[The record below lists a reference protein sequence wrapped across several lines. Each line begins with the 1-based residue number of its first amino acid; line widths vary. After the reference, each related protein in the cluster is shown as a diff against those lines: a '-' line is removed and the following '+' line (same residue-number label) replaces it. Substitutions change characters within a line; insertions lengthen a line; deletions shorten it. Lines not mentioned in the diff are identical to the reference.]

1 MVKKV
6 GKRKGIALTAILLAL
21 LLAGCG
27 ASAPAEPATPAQPPA
42 AEPAAAS
49 EESMAAPRVI
59 VDQLGREVELPESID
74 RVATDRI
81 LPFPSV
87 YFLATGT
94 AEQIVGM
101 HPASKSAA
109 ENSMLATLAPEI
121 LNANTGFAAGDEINI
136 EELLKLNTDVVYI
149 RAESGQIDLYDKAGI
164 TTVAIGTTGVAAG
177 DSLATIN
184 SWLELLDQ
192 IYDLDDRA
200 KGIIEYGNR
209 AEADIA
215 AAVSDVAEKPRA
227 MMLFNYTDGKPIISG
242 KGFFGNYWLNATGAI
257 DVAED
262 DLQGQSPVDME
273 QIYRWNPEIIYITNF
288 TELMPEDFYNNTI
301 EGLDWSQIEAVKNG
315 QVYKI
320 PLGIYRWFAPSG
332 DTPLMLQWLAQ
343 KNHPELFTYD
353 MSQIL
358 KDYYLEYYYY
368 SLSDEEVEKILNP
381 VREAAQG
388 I

>member
-1 MVKKV
+1 
-6 GKRKGIALTAILLAL
+6 
-21 LLAGCG
+21 
-27 ASAPAEPATPAQPPA
+27 
-42 AEPAAAS
+42 
-49 EESMAAPRVI
+49 
-59 VDQLGREVELPESID
+59 
-74 RVATDRI
+74 
-81 LPFPSV
+81 
-87 YFLATGT
+87 
-94 AEQIVGM
+94 
-101 HPASKSAA
+101 
-109 ENSMLATLAPEI
+109 
-121 LNANTGFAAGDEINI
+121 
-136 EELLKLNTDVVYI
+136 
-149 RAESGQIDLYDKAGI
+149 
-164 TTVAIGTTGVAAG
+164 
-177 DSLATIN
+177 
-184 SWLELLDQ
+184 
-192 IYDLDDRA
+192 
-200 KGIIEYGNR
+200 
-209 AEADIA
+209 
-215 AAVSDVAEKPRA
+215 
-227 MMLFNYTDGKPIISG
+227 MLFNYTDGKPIISG

-273 QIYRWNPEIIYITNF
+273 QIYQWNPEIIYITNF

-301 EGLDWSQIEAVKNG
+301 DGLDWSQIDAVKNG

-343 KNHPELFTYD
+343 KNHPEIFTYD